1 MQVMNISCSMCG
13 GSSCGCSS
21 ITHLQSSAINRAESV
36 RKPEL
41 KLGAQ
46 VSPLE
51 NGAAAF
57 TLTDRIELSFEGLNR
72 LHDEGTKSSPDKLD
86 EDEKRQLEA
95 LKQRDREVR
104 AHEQAHLAAA
114 GSYAAGGASY
124 TYEKGPDGVLYAVG
138 GEVPI
143 DVSEVQGDPQAT
155 LLKAAT
161 IMRAALA
168 PADPSSA
175 DRAIAAKAAAM
186 AAKAQQDAAKESS
199 EKQAERIENSK
210 PAVPE
215 NGEAGK
221 PDRSR
226 ESEIAGF
233 VSFGLSNAVASYR
246 QPSTLPT
253 RFEAIA

>member
-1 MQVMNISCSMCG
+1 M
-13 GSSCGCSS
+13 
-21 ITHLQSSAINRAESV
+21 THLQSSAINRAESV

-41 KLGAQ
+41 ILGAQ
-46 VSPLE
+46 ASPLE

-57 TLTDRIELSFEGLNR
+57 SLTDRVELSFEGLSR
-72 LHDEGTKSSPDKLD
+72 LRDERTKSSPGQLD

-114 GSYAAGGASY
+114 GGYATGGASY
-124 TYEKGPDGVLYAVG
+124 SYEKGPDGVLYAVG

-143 DVSEVQGDPQAT
+143 DVSEVPGDAQAT

-186 AAKAQQDAAKESS
+186 AAKAQQDATKEST
-199 EKQAERIENSK
+199 EKQAERIDDPKSSA
-210 PAVPE
+210 P
-215 NGEAGK
+215 GIDGAGK
-221 PDRSR
+221 
-226 ESEIAGF
+226 SEKSNDSELADF

-246 QPSTLPT
+246 QPSTSHT
-253 RFEAIA
+253 RFEAMA